1 MLQGE
6 QGPPGPP
13 GPEEVVEYPPQFLS
27 PKGDKVKAF
36 FFLRHL
42 IFNFFIFF
50 MQMKPY

>member
-27 PKGDKVKAF
+27 PKGGKVKP
-36 FFLRHL
+36 FFLL
-42 IFNFFIFF
+42 KAFDF
-50 MQMKPY
+50 

>member
-13 GPEEVVEYPPQFLS
+13 GPEEVVEYLPDFLS

-36 FFLRHL
+36 FS
-42 IFNFFIFF
+42 
-50 MQMKPY
+50 

>member
-13 GPEEVVEYPPQFLS
+13 GPEEVVEYPPQFFS

-36 FFLRHL
+36 FS
-42 IFNFFIFF
+42 
-50 MQMKPY
+50 